1 MFSRTGASITLVTR
15 EDWKHA
21 KELIDILEEAGQEVL
36 PELSSMAQR
45 YAAWKE
51 KHDAE
56 LAACG
61 GRRGGR
67 GGGRGFGGGGGGFGG
82 GGGGFG
88 GGGGSRSGRW

>member
-1 MFSRTGASITLVTR
+1 MTR

-21 KELIDILEEAGQEVL
+21 KELIEILEKAGQDVPQGL
-36 PELSSMAQR
+36 ISMSER

-67 GGGRGFGGGGGGFGG
+67 GGGFGGFGG
-82 GGGGFG
+82 GGGR
-88 GGGGSRSGRW
+88 RSGW